1 MVVSSVHL
9 CAFMNPLDDQFS
21 LEPLIARNPTQ
32 QCKRKWDHT
41 KCLARKQTWSPG
53 TTHMYKKTTTFTTK
67 LDLTLLI
74 FFEHDTAHLYAFLSP
89 SMFLTSCP

>member
-41 KCLARKQTWSPG
+41 KCLARKQT
-53 TTHMYKKTTTFTTK
+53 Y
-67 LDLTLLI
+67 DLQVLLI
-74 FFEHDTAHLYAFLSP
+74 CIKKPLRLQ
-89 SMFLTSCP
+89 LN